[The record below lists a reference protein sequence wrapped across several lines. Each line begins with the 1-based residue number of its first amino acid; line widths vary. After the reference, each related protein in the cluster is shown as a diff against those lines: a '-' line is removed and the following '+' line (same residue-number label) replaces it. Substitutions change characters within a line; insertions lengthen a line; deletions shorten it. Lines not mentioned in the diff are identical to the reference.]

1 MRKLLHVVLHM
12 MVILWLMCAGAP
24 QAEAGIPVIDAANL
38 TQSIIQAM
46 SWIQQLQAMRTQIL
60 QAEAQISAITGSRN
74 MGSLLNNAALAGVVP
89 SDVNAVYNAIHA
101 GGISGLTSAAHIIR
115 NSRMLY
121 NCDDRTGDA
130 LRICQ
135 NLLSTNAQSQAN
147 YATTLQMLEA
157 RMLQIRG
164 LTNSINAT
172 TDEKE
177 ILELNARIAAETAQ
191 VQNDGNRIQTMKAIA
206 EAQTQAADQEARER
220 ALRML
225 SPTAPRTFDRLTYP

>member
-1 MRKLLHVVLHM
+1 MERLKTMGGLGSLMLTLVLGS
-12 MVILWLMCAGAP
+12 GAP
-24 QAEAGIPVIDAANL
+24 AHAGIPVIDAANL

-46 SWIQQLQAMRTQIL
+46 SWIQQLQAMRTQIT
-60 QAEAQISAITGSRN
+60 QANAQITAITGSRN

-101 GGISGLTSAAHIIR
+101 GGISGLTSAAQIMR

-121 NCDDRTGDA
+121 NCTDRTGEA

-135 NLLSTNAQSQAN
+135 NLLNTNAQSQAN
-147 YATTLQMLEA
+147 YANTLQMLEA

-164 LTNSINAT
+164 LTTRINAT
-172 TDEKE
+172 TDEKD

-206 EAQTQAADQEARER
+206 DAQAQAADQEARER

-225 SPTAPRTFDRLTYP
+225 SPTAPRTFNTLTYP